1 MWSDL
6 RYRLRALFRR
16 RRMEQELD
24 EELRFHQER
33 EIELR
38 APAARHSS
46 GLEQTKDACRD
57 ERGTGTIDRTRQDL
71 RYAWRMFVRNPAFTI
86 TVIAT
91 LGLGIGGATTMFGVV
106 DGVVLKP
113 LPYPDAGRLL
123 RIGRSFGGVRVSA
136 TSAAD
141 VAALSSRSTT
151 FSRVAATRT
160 ESVDLTGDVTPERA
174 LAASVTA
181 SYFDVLGV
189 APATGQTFAAQDDR
203 PPARPIVVVSEN
215 LSRRRFGGTTA
226 IVGRVLIVNG
236 QPHTIVAVMPRH
248 FHGPEALEQ
257 QAVDLWLP
265 LGRLQ
270 LSPDPDD
277 ASLGTIALLAP
288 GADSAAATA
297 ELAAIGGSPTHFWTA
312 PLHAETI
319 RDSAS
324 GLWLLFGA
332 VSLLLLLACTNIA
345 HLFLVRATDR
355 AREIAVRAAMGASR
369 ARIARQLVTETVC
382 FSLAGGGLGALLAY
396 GGIELVRAWAPAD
409 LPRISELHVDVRVLG
424 FAFAVAL
431 LAGAAFGI
439 MPALD
444 ARRSDFAGIMKGASA
459 SLSSSRAH
467 GRKRSVL
474 VVVQT
479 ALASMLVAGAGL
491 LATSVVRLSTVDPGF
506 NPSRVVWID
515 VALPE
520 RAYRGAEP
528 KVAFFE
534 QLLSGARTAT
544 GVESVSVIQG
554 RPLGGGNAVTTVAPE
569 EQLPAEGESAPRVP
583 FHVVAPGY
591 FAALKIPLLDGRD
604 FVGDDR
610 PTSPRVAIVT
620 RAFADRFWPGSRAV
634 GRRIRIGRIAADAP
648 LVEVIGV
655 AEDVRQYGLAD
666 PPVPI
671 VYRALAQVPRGTATL
686 VARHGDRPAARVIDD
701 LRAAAWS
708 LDSALTLDRAGTLDA
723 ELSRSIREPRFR
735 AIALSAVGA
744 IACVIACVGLYGS
757 LAWLVRSRRRELG
770 IRLALGADVADL
782 RWIVLRRGLVLAG
795 TGILPGL
802 AAAAVAG
809 QYLESLIFGVAP
821 TDIPTFALAAAGMFG
836 VAFLASALPARTAGS
851 VRPIEVLKD

>member
-16 RRMEQELD
+16 GRMEQELD
-24 EELRFHQER
+24 EELRFHRER
-33 EIELR
+33 EMDMR
-38 APAARHSS
+38 APAARNIS
-46 GLEQTKDACRD
+46 GFEQAKEACRD
-57 ERGTGTIDRTRQDL
+57 ERGTGMIDRTRQDL
-71 RYAWRMFVRNPAFTI
+71 RYAGRIFVRNPAFTI
-86 TVIAT
+86 AVIVT

-113 LPYPDAGRLL
+113 LPYPDAARLL

-141 VAALSSRSTT
+141 VAALASRSTT
-151 FSRVAATRT
+151 LSRVAATRT
-160 ESVDLTGDVTPERA
+160 ESVDLTGDVAPERA
-174 LAASVTA
+174 LAAVVTA

-189 APATGQTFAAQDDR
+189 AAATGQTFAAQDDR
-203 PPARPIVVVSEN
+203 PPARPIVIVSDN
-215 LSRRRFGGTTA
+215 LSRRRSGGTPA
-226 IVGRVLIVNG
+226 IVGGTLVVNG
-236 QPHTIVAVMPRH
+236 QPHTIVGVMPRH
-248 FHGPEALEQ
+248 FHGPEALDQ

-277 ASLGTIALLAP
+277 ASLGTIARLAAS
-288 GADSAAATA
+288 ADGSAATA
-297 ELAAIGGSPTHFWTA
+297 ELANIGGSPTHFWTA

-345 HLFLVRATDR
+345 HLFLLRATDR
-355 AREIAVRAAMGASR
+355 AREIAVRAAMGVSR
-369 ARIARQLVTETVC
+369 GRIARQLVTETIC
-382 FSLAGGGLGALLAY
+382 FSLAGGAFGALLAY
-396 GGIELVRAWAPAD
+396 AGIELVRAWAPAD
-409 LPRISELHVDVRVLG
+409 LPRITELHVDVRVLG

-431 LAGAAFGI
+431 LAGAGFGI

-444 ARRSDFAGIMKGASA
+444 ARRVDFAGILKGASA
-459 SLSSSRAH
+459 SLTSGRAL
-467 GRKRSVL
+467 GRRRSVL
-474 VVVQT
+474 VVAQT

-506 NPSRVVWID
+506 DPSRVVWID

-520 RAYRGAEP
+520 RAYAGAEP
-528 KVAFFE
+528 KVAFYAE
-534 QLLSGARTAT
+534 LLSRARASA

-569 EQLPAEGESAPRVP
+569 DQLPAEGESAARVP

-591 FAALKIPLLDGRD
+591 FATLKTPLLDGRD
-604 FVGDDR
+604 FNADDR
-610 PTSPRVAIVT
+610 STSPRVAIVT

-634 GRRIRIGRIAADAP
+634 GQRFRMGRLAADAP
-648 LVEVIGV
+648 LIEVVGV

-671 VYRALAQVPRGTATL
+671 GYRALAQVPRGTATL
-686 VARHGDRPAARVIDD
+686 VARHGGQPPARVIDD
-701 LRAAAWS
+701 LRAVVWS
-708 LDSALTLDRAGTLDA
+708 LDSALALDRAGTLDA

-757 LAWLVRSRRRELG
+757 LAWLVRARRRELG
-770 IRLALGADVADL
+770 IRLALGADAAAL
-782 RWIVLRRGLVLAG
+782 RWIILRRGLVLAG
-795 TGILPGL
+795 CGILLGL
-802 AAAAVAG
+802 ASAAVAG
-809 QYLESLIFGVAP
+809 QYLESLIFGAAP
-821 TDIPTFALAAAGMFG
+821 VDIPTFVLAAAGMFG

-851 VRPIEVLKD
+851 VRPTDVLKD